1 MIKKQK
7 QSVKNE
13 QINNDKTIV
22 LDYDQPLTKREDILN
37 VYKKARG
44 RVNIQKLYDMLIK
57 LDYIYPHHQVIGFYL
72 EKAGFK
78 EADLQLFDHNKELRF
93 FVQRELKEKERKYSE
108 RWNLYYPEFL

>member
-37 VYKKARG
+37 VYK
-44 RVNIQKLYDMLIK
+44 NISVQAAKLRTITERRFM
-57 LDYIYPHHQVIGFYL
+57 YIPAA
-72 EKAGFK
+72 K
-78 EADLQLFDHNKELRF
+78 
-93 FVQRELKEKERKYSE
+93 
-108 RWNLYYPEFL
+108 